1 MKITKRIEANI
12 IAKWKT
18 GQFTKVALAK
28 IYKVSEKTIRN
39 IVHGVEPDNK
49 GLVDLG
55 VALEV
60 VKKSEKTPIETKE
73 INKAIED
80 KVSTLSIDD
89 KLVKNNRKILIEAQK
104 IIGKALDNEEVNI
117 TNVKNITSVVK
128 DIEAVA
134 NPRTNDTKV
143 EINNANVQQTAIQ
156 IEWD

>member
-1 MKITKRIEANI
+1 LKITKRIEANI

-143 EINNANVQQTAIQ
+143 EINNANVQQTAIKV
-156 IEWD
+156 EWD